1 MVTYQRLGRVLIV
14 MVGQVVQIE
23 EEKTVVIEKETEIT
37 RKSKSIQEIISLNK
51 KLNMKLDIRAIA
63 KDYHK
68 KHILVIGD
76 IILDAYVYGKVDRI
90 SQEAPV
96 PIVLI
101 DHKEFKLGGAANV
114 ALNLEGLGA
123 RVTLMGIVGKDG
135 HNENLRNCLKGKNKI
150 DYKVIES
157 RTRPTSLKTR
167 IIADN
172 RQIARLDNEVT
183 HEISDKHVSGF
194 IDMIDKNI
202 KNIDGV
208 IIQDYNKGLL
218 TPSLIKNI
226 IDCSKK
232 NEVPVYVDPKY
243 NNYSSYKGV
252 RLFKPNLV
260 EYMAIAKE
268 EDFGPLPESGF
279 NFKDYMNSEILLLT
293 LGSNGMSLYHDGM
306 HESIPTQARQVF
318 DVSGA
323 GDTVI
328 ATFALN
334 DLCGL
339 KSIESA
345 MIANLAAGRVC
356 EDIGVC
362 PITIGSLID
371 FFSHHYNLD

>member
-1 MVTYQRLGRVLIV
+1 
-14 MVGQVVQIE
+14 
-23 EEKTVVIEKETEIT
+23 
-37 RKSKSIQEIISLNK
+37 
-51 KLNMKLDIRAIA
+51 MKLDIKGIA
-63 KDYHK
+63 KNYSK

-76 IILDAYVYGKVDRI
+76 IILDAYIYGKVDRI

-101 DHKEFKLGGAANV
+101 DQKEFKPGGAANV
-114 ALNLEGLGA
+114 ALNLAGLGA
-123 RVTLMGIVGKDG
+123 RVTLMGIVGKDEH
-135 HNENLRNCLKGKNKI
+135 HNNLMNCLCDEKKI
-150 DYKVIES
+150 DFKVIES
-157 RTRPTSLKTR
+157 GSRPTSVKTR

-172 RQIARLDNEVT
+172 RQLARIDNEVT
-183 HEISDKHVSGF
+183 DEISDKDVSSF
-194 IDMIDKNI
+194 IDIIDKNI

-218 TPSLIKNI
+218 TSSLIKYI
-226 IDCSKK
+226 IDCSNK
-232 NEVPVYVDPKY
+232 NEVSVYVDPKF

-260 EYMAIAKE
+260 EYTAIAKE
-268 EDFGPLPESGF
+268 EEFGPLPKSGF

-339 KSIESA
+339 KPLESA
-345 MIANLAAGRVC
+345 MISNLAAGRVC
-356 EDIGVC
+356 EDVGVS
-362 PITIGSLID
+362 PITIDSLND
-371 FFSHHYNLD
+371 FFSHHYNLDL